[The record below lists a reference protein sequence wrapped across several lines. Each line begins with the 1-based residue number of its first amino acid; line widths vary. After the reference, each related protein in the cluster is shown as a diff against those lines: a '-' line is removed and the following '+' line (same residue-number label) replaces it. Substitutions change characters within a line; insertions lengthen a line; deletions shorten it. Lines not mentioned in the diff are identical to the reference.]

1 MFDEILNFIKQ
12 EFSSVLSL
20 VVGVIIGLIASPI
33 IKTLFKAIK
42 YLVALKDLGRLEKTY
57 SSVLKY
63 AKKNL
68 KELGLILNK
77 LPEEIVVETT
87 YKDDVALFS
96 RFRAFFKKNIVG
108 KLRGKEILSIN
119 IFGNMSYEE
128 QIAFI
133 IQKAFE
139 AIISSE
145 YEKVLGVDFR
155 DSLVTYY
162 SYKFAFLS
170 QSLVGKGVTLM
181 LERKRARALSFICQE
196 LPLFYWKTL
205 RCY

>member
-108 KLRGKEILSIN
+108 KLRARARFKLALAHAYPQLPCC
-119 IFGNMSYEE
+119 FRL
-128 QIAFI
+128 
-133 IQKAFE
+133 
-139 AIISSE
+139 ISSPLRISPMLFLAFHS
-145 YEKVLGVDFR
+145 K
-155 DSLVTYY
+155 LVPVAQ
-162 SYKFAFLS
+162 FS
-170 QSLVGKGVTLM
+170 QATCTSELNACRY
-181 LERKRARALSFICQE
+181 RKELARAWVL
-196 LPLFYWKTL
+196 
-205 RCY
+205 